1 MVPSKLTDASEAA
14 LLIAARSGGVDGVGE
29 DVAVIVT
36 VPDAVWEG
44 VVEAV
49 GVDDGLTSD
58 VGEGVGVRDGV
69 MDADAPK
76 DKDGVGVADGVV
88 VGVGVWEGATATLN
102 ELEESV

>member
-29 DVAVIVT
+29 GDDVIDT
-36 VPDAVWEG
+36 VSDGVGEG

-58 VGEGVGVRDGV
+58 VGEGVGVREGV
-69 MDADAPK
+69 IDADAPN
-76 DKDGVGVADGVV
+76 DREGVGVADGVV
-88 VGVGVWEGATATLN
+88 VGVDVWEGATATLN
-102 ELEESV
+102 ELEDSV